1 MSLSRAWM
9 TKLSAAAFAAVLAPG
24 AMLVAL
30 VLLVIAGGFGGIG
43 SLGQALSGPSLP
55 ATEPLPAATARRVAL
70 TPDHP
75 AAPAAAG
82 SAAIRA
88 GVTHPT
94 GAGHRSGPVTA
105 ASPAAPGTSSVSS
118 PAAVSRPTFGR
129 SPHPRRSAS
138 PVRSPNPATPVRTI
152 VDQVVSAGQSVSKQ
166 LPGPAGPAVTQALQ
180 SVGSTADGVLT
191 GPGPGPAGT
200 SPR

>member
-9 TKLSAAAFAAVLAPG
+9 MKLSAASFAAVLSPG

-30 VLLVIAGGFGGIG
+30 VLLVLAGGFGGIG

-55 ATEPLPAATARRVAL
+55 VTKPLPAATATRVAL
-70 TPDHP
+70 TPDYR
-75 AAPAAAG
+75 AAPPAAG
-82 SAAIRA
+82 SAAIRT
-88 GVTHPT
+88 GVTHPI

-105 ASPAAPGTSSVSS
+105 ASPAAPGTSSISS
-118 PAAVSRPTFGR
+118 PAVSRPTFGR
-129 SPHPRRSAS
+129 SPQPRRSAY
-138 PVRSPNPATPVRTI
+138 PAGSPNPATPVRTI
-152 VDQVVSAGQSVSKQ
+152 VDQVVSAGQSVAKQ

-191 GPGPGPAGT
+191 GPGPGPPGT